1 MTFVGKILV
10 IVIMVFALV
19 FLALTTVVFQTETN
33 WKDRVSALL
42 EEKTKLQQQKVLLD
56 SDLNNQIGN
65 VDGAKKEMVVAEK
78 KFRDEIKDLTDQ
90 NSRRQLEN
98 TTQRTVA
105 ETALQE
111 TAKAQAEAQA
121 RIDEAGV
128 LRKNLETVQKQRDEF
143 KLQQIELDQKILL
156 QEREL
161 DVARNN
167 NKNLRDKVSVFSGAL
182 RKANLSDDFEYLKG
196 TLGAPPTVEGL
207 VVKVDS
213 KNQNVEISIG
223 ANDGLKVGHELYL
236 YRTAPTPEFLG
247 KIQITNVDVQQSVGR
262 VIGKTIHGK
271 KIQEGDNVSTKI
283 SPRG

>member
-19 FLALTTVVFQTETN
+19 FLALTTVVFTTETN

-42 EEKTKLQQQKVLLD
+42 EEKTKLQQEKLRLE
-56 SDLNNQIGN
+56 SDVAQQVGN
-65 VDGAKKEMVVAEK
+65 LEAAKKEMTVAEK
-78 KFRDEIKDLTDQ
+78 KFRDEIKDLADQ
-90 NSRRQLEN
+90 NARRQQEI
-98 TTQRTVA
+98 TTQRTA
-105 ETALQE
+105 TETALQE

-121 RIDEAGV
+121 RIDEAMV

-143 KLQQIELDQKILL
+143 KLQQVELDQKILL

-161 DVARNN
+161 EVARNN
-167 NKNLRDKVSVFSGAL
+167 NKNLREKVSVYSGAL
-182 RKANLSDDFEYLKG
+182 RKANLTDDFEYLKG
-196 TLGAPPTVEGL
+196 SLGAPPTVEGQ
-207 VVKVDS
+207 VTKVDA

-223 ANDGLKVGHELYL
+223 SNDGLKVGHELYL
-236 YRTAPTPEFLG
+236 YRTSPTPEFLG
-247 KIQITNVDVQQSVGR
+247 KIQITTVDVQQAVGR